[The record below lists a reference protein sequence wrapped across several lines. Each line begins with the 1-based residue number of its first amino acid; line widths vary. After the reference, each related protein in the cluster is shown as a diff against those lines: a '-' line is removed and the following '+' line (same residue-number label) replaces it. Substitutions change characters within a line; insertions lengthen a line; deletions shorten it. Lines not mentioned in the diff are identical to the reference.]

1 MTDPIADLKRA
12 ETHYRSAVENAV
24 EARAIRDDAIRAAI
38 AAGMSH
44 ADVFRALDGTITRAR
59 IGQIASEKE
68 ENDGS

>member
-24 EARAIRDDAIRAAI
+24 EARAIRDDAIRACAR
-38 AAGMSH
+38 AGISH
-44 ADVFRALDGTITRAR
+44 ADIYRALGETITRAR